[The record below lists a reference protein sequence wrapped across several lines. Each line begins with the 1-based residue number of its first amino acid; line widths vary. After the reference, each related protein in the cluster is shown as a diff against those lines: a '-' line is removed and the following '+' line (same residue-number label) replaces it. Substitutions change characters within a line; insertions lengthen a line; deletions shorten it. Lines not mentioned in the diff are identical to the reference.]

1 MSSAP
6 KFITIRGY
14 AIAFDRPVHVAD
26 EGHEVVDRKAFD
38 AMLSPKN
45 RRVPVRWLDHDDT
58 AQQVASD
65 VHLFADDYGLGFSA
79 TLDVRSKAGRLNA
92 NWGVLSAMTRA
103 AKPLDQCSVGEFE
116 IAESATEN
124 VQGMSCRRIVEAK
137 IGHITICDNAAYGR
151 LTAVWRA
158 DVDLSAAPWRIQQM
172 AARWEFGN
180 ELAGMEA
187 KKRRVVAQ
195 ADAILRAP
203 GEGLAGDLS
212 AAQAAAI
219 DAKIRDAQVIQR
231 QIVAFKAGGF
241 AV

>member
-1 MSSAP
+1 MSAAP

-14 AIAFDRPVHVAD
+14 AIAFDRPVHVAG
-26 EGHEVVDRKAFD
+26 EGLEVVDREAFD
-38 AMLSPKN
+38 VMLSPKN
-45 RRVPVRWLDHDDT
+45 RRVPVRWRDHDDT

-103 AKPLDQCSVGEFE
+103 ARPLDQCSVGEFV
-116 IAESATEN
+116 IAESAAEDI
-124 VQGMSCRRIVEAK
+124 QGMSCRRIVKAK

-180 ELAGMEA
+180 ELAGMQA
-187 KKRRVVAQ
+187 KKRRALAQ
-195 ADAILRAP
+195 AEAIVRAD
-203 GEGLAGDLS
+203 GEGPAGDLS
-212 AAQAAAI
+212 TAQAAAV
-219 DAKIRDAQVIQR
+219 DAKIRDAEIIHR
-231 QIVAFKAGGF
+231 QIEAFRAGGF
-241 AV
+241 AI